1 MKKMTLVSMM
11 ITMAAC
17 ICFVSCGPRMHPNMM
32 AKGPAAKPAPAPT
45 MDPAND
51 PSLVPFTK
59 LKRQQLER
67 NNIDLTQVQ
76 FYVDQK
82 IILRR
87 MGGNDRQMV
96 KGGAIVSENTHYA
109 NEIVIPAFTPV
120 VCDRVIGDS
129 IMISFEAPNNNIP
142 FGAMYGSNTYSV
154 LGTNWINGSA
164 DVTYDNQTY
173 RIICGSCGN
182 IAEVR
187 LLVKETNIDKP
198 TNANKTIVGR
208 KLYK

>member
-1 MKKMTLVSMM
+1 MKKMTLVLVMISM
-11 ITMAAC
+11 
-17 ICFVSCGPRMHPNMM
+17 VSSLFLFSCSRKMHENLM
-32 AKGPAAKPAPAPT
+32 AKTPQAPAAKPAL
-45 MDPAND
+45 DPAT
-51 PSLVPFTK
+51 LTPFTK

-67 NNIDLTQVQ
+67 NNVDMTQIQ

-87 MGGNDRQMV
+87 MSGGDREVV
-96 KGGAIVSENTHYA
+96 KNGAIVTENSHTS

-120 VCDRVIGDS
+120 LCDRVVGDT
-129 IMISFEAPNNNIP
+129 MMMSFEAQNNDLP
-142 FGAMYGSNTYSV
+142 FGTTYGGNTFSV

-164 DVTYDNQTY
+164 DVTYDNQVY

-187 LLVKETNIDKP
+187 LMVKETNIDRP
-198 TNANKTIVGR
+198 NNAGKTIVGR